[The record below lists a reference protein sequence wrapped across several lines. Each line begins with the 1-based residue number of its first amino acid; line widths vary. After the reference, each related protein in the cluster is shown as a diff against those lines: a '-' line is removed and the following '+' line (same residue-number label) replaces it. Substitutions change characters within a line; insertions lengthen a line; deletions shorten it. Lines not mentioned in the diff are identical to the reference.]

1 MISALRCSF
10 GKEVAL
16 CCQEP
21 MMTQVQ
27 NSIITHH
34 PSTFIFTV
42 LKMENT
48 GKHNLFPSPDYLALD
63 TTGKTDYTFLKSK
76 SNLSKS
82 NTSYRTETAFV
93 TVFTWKW
100 KDSSSF
106 RWKHLKLLTFHLITT
121 LLWSF
126 LPPYQMGSWN
136 KLRLHT
142 SIKTTV
148 QIE

>member
-63 TTGKTDYTFLKSK
+63 TRGKTTPSLKAKATSPK
-76 SNLSKS
+76 ATPLTGQKQLLSLS
-82 NTSYRTETAFV
+82 SPESGRTAAVLGENT
-93 TVFTWKW
+93 
-100 KDSSSF
+100 
-106 RWKHLKLLTFHLITT
+106 
-121 LLWSF
+121 
-126 LPPYQMGSWN
+126 
-136 KLRLHT
+136 
-142 SIKTTV
+142 
-148 QIE
+148 